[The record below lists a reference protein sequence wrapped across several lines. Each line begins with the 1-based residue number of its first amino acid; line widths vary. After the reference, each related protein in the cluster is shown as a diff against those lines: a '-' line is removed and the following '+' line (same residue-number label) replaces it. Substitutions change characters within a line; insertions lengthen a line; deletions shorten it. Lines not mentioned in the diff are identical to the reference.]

1 MTEIKAALRS
11 LVPWWQP
18 VLVGVLSLVF
28 GVVVWLWPAETLYT
42 FAVLVGIWLITLGV
56 SRLFSAFMY
65 VPGTTTGQ
73 HVLSGVAGVLYLI
86 GGAICLRHLVVS
98 LALIAAFVA
107 LQWLLTGIADI
118 AFAMRHE
125 GGERVW
131 LIIAGVLSLLLG
143 VIFLSLPAL
152 SLSFFLVFTAVTAL
166 IVGIGQIVVGVRL
179 RGMQRS
185 TVV

>member
-18 VLVGVLSLVF
+18 VLIGVLSVVF
-28 GVVVWLWPAETLYT
+28 GVIVWIWPGETLYV
-42 FAVLVGIWLITLGV
+42 FAILVGVWLITLGV

-65 VPGTTTGQ
+65 APGTTTGQ

-86 GGAICLRHLVVS
+86 GGAICLRHLIFS
-98 LALIAAFVA
+98 LAVIAAFVA

-118 AFAMRHE
+118 AYAMQHE
-125 GGERVW
+125 GGQRVW
-131 LIIAGVLSLLLG
+131 MTIAGILSLLLG
-143 VIFLSLPAL
+143 VVFLSLPGL

-166 IVGIGQIVVGVRL
+166 IVGIGQIVVGFRL
-179 RGMQRS
+179 RTMQS
-185 TVV
+185 